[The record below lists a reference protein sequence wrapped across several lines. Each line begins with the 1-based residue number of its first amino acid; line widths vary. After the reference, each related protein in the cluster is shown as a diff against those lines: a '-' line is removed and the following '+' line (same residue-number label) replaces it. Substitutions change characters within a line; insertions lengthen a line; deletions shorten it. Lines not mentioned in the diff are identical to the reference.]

1 MENGT
6 VDSAEAA
13 EQLAD
18 AFEDAADAAKSMH
31 YSSFE
36 DAADMIDEIDQ
47 ALADLQGTGEDAFSA
62 DSLDGLIGEYPE
74 LLTMMD
80 NQAQLEQYLT
90 QLKGQQV
97 EAQRQAYQAMLA
109 NSTSY
114 WNLLLQGNSQLYA
127 AMQEAYGKDAEGFRT
142 VAQVKGDLDT
152 ILRQE
157 IGKEWNKM
165 YGSMA
170 AAFGSLGSAFGA
182 HAKIASIF
190 DNMEAKLSG
199 LNIGGTGSISVGGG
213 SGGGGGG
220 GGGGSSGSSYSS
232 GKTVSALDAMLDRF
246 EQEQAI
252 VDFNR
257 EMAALGATLHENR
270 GELQG
275 VILYLEKE
283 KGTVEAN
290 LPSLKETV
298 STLEDQIAQKKQEI
312 ASLQS
317 GTEAYNT
324 ANEELGKL
332 QDAHQKY
339 NKELLQSTID
349 IEEFNDKIKEQ
360 QDAIREM
367 QIDLRDTIEEAIR
380 DREELNERMLQG
392 QIEVENAILDV
403 IRARYE
409 KERDEILET
418 SEARK
423 EALEEQKDLIDE
435 QLELRKQA
443 EEEEDKQ
450 KRLAELE
457 QQLALISIDPTRA
470 KESAE
475 LQQEIA
481 DLRNEIAWDTAEK
494 EADAQKESIDEQIQN
509 IDDYME
515 YIENYYDEMFT
526 NQKVLI
532 EEMKKVIAL
541 SDEEIMHWLMEN
553 SEEYKN
559 ATAATQQSMRDEWE
573 AMLMDMRGET
583 ETYWDEVEQI
593 IAGGDEAIIEFLK
606 QNSADYKEA
615 GKLQAE
621 AYVDEW
627 LQKLEDLRNATKA
640 VQDTIKDFDYVV
652 TEQTSTSGG
661 GSSSGGSGGSGGGG
675 KGGSSGSASSSSN
688 TNTKIPTNSNKNDI
702 KKDPIWKNPHL
713 RPGQNYVQFAH
724 GGVMKEDGIAFL
736 HAKERVLPPAATK
749 VYDELLEELTSMRAM
764 SIPVRLGVSSAGGQV
779 DGQSIT
785 IGDINVNVDKLE
797 TDEDYAAIG
806 AKIMNELVSRVSRGM
821 VTGGIRSR
829 RGI

>member
-97 EAQRQAYQAMLA
+97 DAQSQAYQAMLE

-114 WNLLLQGNSQLYA
+114 WNLLLQGNEQLRMA
-127 AMQEAYGKDAEGFRT
+127 LEAAYGSDAASFRT
-142 VAQVKGDLDT
+142 IAQLKADVDT
-152 ILRQE
+152 KLRQGIE
-157 IGKEWNKM
+157 AEWTKIYSGM
-165 YGSMA
+165 GSV
-170 AAFGSLGSAFGA
+170 FSR
-182 HAKIASIF
+182 IASAIGNVGPF
-190 DNMEAKLSG
+190 ARLSG
-199 LNIGGTGSISVGGG
+199 ILNGLSPSLPDMSIGGTGSINLGGGG
-213 SGGGGGG
+213 SGGGSS
-220 GGGGSSGSSYSS
+220 SSGSSYAS
-232 GKTVSALDAMLDRF
+232 GKTVSALESLLDRL

-257 EMAALGATLHENR
+257 EMASLGATLHENR

-283 KGTVEAN
+283 KGLVEAN
-290 LPSLKETV
+290 VPVLKEAI
-298 STLEDQIAQKKQEI
+298 STLEDQIAKKKQEI
-312 ASLQS
+312 SSLQS

-332 QDAHQKY
+332 QDAHQEY

-349 IEEFNDKIKEQ
+349 IEEFNKKIKEQ
-360 QDAIREM
+360 QDAIRDM
-367 QIDLRDTIEEAIR
+367 QIDIRDTIEEAIR

-457 QQLALISIDPTRA
+457 RQLALISIDPTRA

-509 IDDYME
+509 IEDYME

-532 EEMKKVIAL
+532 DEMKKVIAL
-541 SDEEIMHWLMEN
+541 SDEEIVRWLMEN

-559 ATAATQQSMRDEWE
+559 ATAATQQSMRDAWE

-627 LQKLEDLRNATKA
+627 LQKLEDLRNATKV

-675 KGGSSGSASSSSN
+675 KGGSSGGNSASISKD
-688 TNTKIPTNSNKNDI
+688 TDKIGKYPSIGKT
-702 KKDPIWKNPHL
+702 L
-713 RPGQNYVQFAH
+713 ARPNEKYVQFAH
-724 GGVMKEDGIAFL
+724 GGVMEEDGIAFL

-749 VYDELLEELTSMRAM
+749 VYDELLEELTTMRSM
-764 SIPVRLGVSSAGGQV
+764 SIPVRLGVSGAGGQG

-797 TDEDYAAIG
+797 TDEDYAVIG
-806 AKIMNELVSRVSRGM
+806 EKIMNELVSRVSRGM

>member
-13 EQLAD
+13 EQLAE

-165 YGSMA
+165 YASMA
-170 AAFGSLGSAFGA
+170 DAFGSLGSAFGA

-220 GGGGSSGSSYSS
+220 RGSSGSSYSS
-232 GKTVSALDAMLDRF
+232 GKTVSAIDALLDRL

-252 VDFNR
+252 VSFNR
-257 EMAALGATLHENR
+257 EMASLGATLHENR

-283 KGTVEAN
+283 KGLVEAN
-290 LPSLKETV
+290 VPALKEAV
-298 STLEDQIAQKKQEI
+298 STLEDQIAKKKQEI

-332 QDAHQKY
+332 QDAHQEY

-349 IEEFNDKIKEQ
+349 IEEFNEKIKEQ
-360 QDAIREM
+360 QDAIRDM
-367 QIDLRDTIEEAIR
+367 QIDIRDTIEEAIR

-435 QLELRKQA
+435 QLELRKKA

-640 VQDTIKDFDYVV
+640 VQDTIRDFDYVI

-661 GSSSGGSGGSGGGG
+661 GSSSGSSGGSGGSGGGG
-675 KGGSSGSASSSSN
+675 RRPA
-688 TNTKIPTNSNKNDI
+688 TNTASGGDIKDTINKNRNQVRENERYAMFD
-702 KKDPIWKNPHL
+702 
-713 RPGQNYVQFAH
+713 H
-724 GGVMKEDGIAFL
+724 GGVMKEDGIAFV
-736 HAKERVLPPAATK
+736 HANERVLTPEATK
-749 VYDELLEELTSMRAM
+749 VYDELLEELTTIRSMSM
-764 SIPVRLGVSSAGGQV
+764 PVRLGVSSAGVRG
-779 DGQSIT
+779 DGQSVT
-785 IGDINVNVDKLE
+785 VGDIYVNVDKLE
-797 TDEDYAAIG
+797 TDEDYAVIG
-806 AKIMNELVSRVSRGM
+806 EKIMNEMVSRINRGM
-821 VTGGIRSR
+821 ATGGIRSG